1 VRRSQTCFAPFFATL
16 RRALIGARVMTIP
29 GRVQVAKVI
38 LSKELLFSLLQNVR
52 CARRLR
58 KQVTCGCA
66 QMTCTTPSSWA
77 PAANYLLALTRMHIL
92 QPGISWGRTGGW
104 RAARTKCRG
113 GFCAAA
119 EFDYYYHCR
128 HRCYYYY
135 YWLFPRRRIT
145 GESERERERALLP
158 LRVCISLAAA

>member
-92 QPGISWGRTGGW
+92 QPGISWERRTGGW
-104 RAARTKCRG
+104 RTARTKCRG

-128 HRCYYYY
+128 RRRCYYYYYY

-145 GESERERERALLP
+145 GERERALLP